1 MLTLHSIAKLSP
13 SDDEVIRGIP
23 LFAGLPEPGLAR
35 LLAGAT
41 VQETGPRE
49 ILFLQG
55 DAADRFYAVL
65 SGWVKLYRESE
76 SGDETVIGIV
86 TRGETFAEAAMFGSG
101 RFPVNAE
108 TVAPSRLLRLPA
120 AQVMAAL
127 SADFDLTRKILAT
140 MSRRLRELVQQVEQL
155 KSKSASQRVGSFL
168 LLLIDD
174 HSKPAPIQLP
184 YDKSL
189 IAARLGM
196 TPETF
201 SRALAKLRD
210 LGVKSEGNA
219 VVVPEPSALHSY
231 CNRGRTD

>member
-1 MLTLHSIAKLSP
+1 MKLSQQ
-13 SDDEVIRGIP
+13 DADVIRRVP
-23 LFAGLPEPGLAR
+23 LFSGLPEPGLAT

-41 VQETGPRE
+41 VQEAGPRE

-55 DAADRFYAVL
+55 DPADRFYAVL
-65 SGWVKLYRESE
+65 EGWVKLYRQTPN
-76 SGDETVIGIV
+76 GDETVIGIV

-108 TVAPSRLLRLPA
+108 SVAPTRLVCMPA
-120 AQVMAAL
+120 RQVMAEL
-127 SADFDLTRKILAT
+127 RRDFDLTRNILAA
-140 MSRRLRELVQQVEQL
+140 MSRHLRDLVQQVEQL
-155 KSKSASQRVGSFL
+155 KSKSASQRVGNFL

-184 YDKSL
+184 YDKLL

-210 LGVKSEGNA
+210 LGVRSEGNA
-219 VVVPEPSALHSY
+219 VVVPEPAALHSY
-231 CNRGRTD
+231 CNRGREV